1 MRQSLTKTNLGLSY
15 CRALATIAII
25 TLHTG
30 FVLSTHLKFKMMDN
44 IILRIFV
51 NCSMWAVPV
60 FLMVTGSLLL
70 DENRKLTLN
79 KLLKK
84 YVVRILLSIVI
95 FVAIYQIVD
104 ILLDNKKINLKQL
117 LIYIENLYR
126 GKSYSPMWYLYM
138 LIGLYLMMPMYR
150 AFIKASDKNEIKF
163 ILFVYIIFIS
173 IIPIIGVFKFKSGFY
188 IHELT
193 IYPFYLFVGYAL
205 NKGIVRINKYKATI
219 LFLISTIILS
229 VLTYYRWIINY
240 ANLEVFWGYS
250 SPIVIIQSIGIFTLI
265 MGYSKSLEWQNIKN
279 NIGNDKTIIKNFSYL
294 LKKIDENSFGIYLVH
309 IILIRI
315 FINGHILTN
324 LINSLPIYFTLSMLV
339 IINLILSYFIVIII
353 KKLPIFKSI
362 L

>member
-117 LIYIENLYR
+117 LIYI
-126 GKSYSPMWYLYM
+126 
-138 LIGLYLMMPMYR
+138 
-150 AFIKASDKNEIKF
+150 
-163 ILFVYIIFIS
+163 
-173 IIPIIGVFKFKSGFY
+173 
-188 IHELT
+188 
-193 IYPFYLFVGYAL
+193 
-205 NKGIVRINKYKATI
+205 
-219 LFLISTIILS
+219 
-229 VLTYYRWIINY
+229 
-240 ANLEVFWGYS
+240 
-250 SPIVIIQSIGIFTLI
+250 
-265 MGYSKSLEWQNIKN
+265 
-279 NIGNDKTIIKNFSYL
+279 
-294 LKKIDENSFGIYLVH
+294 
-309 IILIRI
+309 
-315 FINGHILTN
+315 
-324 LINSLPIYFTLSMLV
+324 
-339 IINLILSYFIVIII
+339 
-353 KKLPIFKSI
+353 
-362 L
+362 